1 MLNVPQYEIIS
12 STKPLNFFFGGYGCG
27 KTRVMADL
35 SLYYV
40 SNAPQMVGLI
50 AANTYGQLT
59 RSTLFRIFAEWT
71 SYKIKEF
78 SETNPDG
85 MYVVGKRPPG
95 FFKKYHQ
102 LDDYRSVISFRNGAM
117 IFIASLDNYKS
128 LDGMEVAWMLLD
140 ETKDTKKD
148 AINILIGRLRQ
159 KGLYVSKD
167 PRHPIRT
174 YSTKVR
180 GKTEINPM
188 YIFTAPSREQWLYDL
203 AGLSKLKKEA
213 IAEIREDLYNEP
225 HYSIRYIQG
234 RKVVFSAT
242 QANAKN
248 LPANYVENMQ
258 ATMPSYVQ
266 DLLIYGF
273 PFAKEGGEFYK
284 YFSVEKHVQNCT
296 YKPDLPL
303 CISFDENVVPY
314 APCGIWQA
322 DRKDIYKIDEID
334 LEQPRNNIYEV
345 CSEIL
350 KQYGNHKAPVYIFG
364 DATSNKRD
372 AKLPVAQNFFSI
384 VKSQLHKMRPIM
396 RVPKANPKVTQRA
409 SFVNAIHEKN
419 IYGIRIL
426 IDPKCQ
432 NTINDYRFLKEDSKG
447 GKLKQVVR
455 DPVTKVSYQKYG
467 HDSDLD
473 EYFICEYFKKE
484 FNFFIKGGKKEIIDP
499 LTII

>member
-1 MLNVPQYEIIS
+1 MLTVPQYEIIS
-12 STKPLNFFFGGYGCG
+12 STKPMNFFFGGYGCG
-27 KTRVMADL
+27 KTKVMADI
-35 SLYYV
+35 SIYFA
-40 SNAPQMVGLI
+40 SNSPAMVGLI
-50 AANTYGQLT
+50 ASNTYGQLT
-59 RSTLFRIFAEWT
+59 RSTLFRIFSEWT
-71 SYKIKEF
+71 GYKITEF
-78 SETNPDG
+78 TEVNPKG

-95 FFKKYHQ
+95 FFKKIHQ
-102 LDDYRSVISFRNGAM
+102 LDDYRSVISFRNGAI
-117 IFIASLDNYKS
+117 IFLASLDNYKS

-140 ETKDTKKD
+140 ETKDTKKE

-167 PRHPIRT
+167 PQNPIHT
-174 YSTKVR
+174 YISKR
-180 GKTEINPM
+180 AAEAEINPM

-203 AGLSKLKKEA
+203 AGLSKLKKQA
-213 IAEIREDLYNEP
+213 IMQIRDELYNEP
-225 HYSIRYIQG
+225 YYSVRYIQG

-242 QANAKN
+242 QSNAKN

-258 ATMPSYVQ
+258 RTMPTYIQ

-296 YKPDLPL
+296 YRADLPL

-314 APCGIWQA
+314 APCGIWQV
-322 DRKDIYKIDEID
+322 DKKDLYKIDEID
-334 LEQPRNNIYEV
+334 LEQPRNNVYEV
-345 CSEIL
+345 CAEIL
-350 KQYGNHKAPVYIFG
+350 KRYSTHRTPVYIFG

-372 AKLPVAQNFFSI
+372 AKLPTSQNFFSI
-384 VKSQLHKMRPIM
+384 VKSQLHKLRPIL
-396 RVPKANPKVTQRA
+396 RVPKGNPKVIQRS
-409 SFVNAIHEKN
+409 SFLNAIHEKN
-419 IYGIRIL
+419 IYDIRVL

-455 DPVTKVSYQKYG
+455 DPITGVSYQKYG

-484 FNFFIKGGKKEIIDP
+484 FLFFNKGERREIIDP
-499 LTII
+499 LRI